1 MKKSSTFYTFLIG
14 LLLVCTLLYST
25 VTTYIAAQNSGE
37 FGEALGGAI
46 IFAIM
51 LIVDISSIGLIF
63 ITSMIGII
71 VHAVTKERKLGV
83 SIAFAVIYYLSV
95 VAMGFFFFMVG
106 LDGIIGLP
114 LFIVG
119 IILSVLVILFTSLNL
134 KHAVNESRGF

>member
-1 MKKSSTFYTFLIG
+1 
-14 LLLVCTLLYST
+14 
-25 VTTYIAAQNSGE
+25 
-37 FGEALGGAI
+37 
-46 IFAIM
+46 
-51 LIVDISSIGLIF
+51 
-63 ITSMIGII
+63 MIGII

-114 LFIVG
+114 LFIIG